1 MSQKKEVNPLIN
13 LAAGG
18 ISGAISKT
26 ITAPLE
32 KVKLAIQNQDSNP
45 RIISGE
51 MKRYTGMGD
60 CFSRHISELGA
71 SSLWRGNFANCIRY
85 VPTAACN
92 LAFKDTIKG
101 MFPKYSK
108 DKEFGKFAMAQVGS
122 GAAAGG
128 LTNTLVY
135 PLIYIRTVLGA
146 DLGAV
151 KQYSGMADCFKQTIK
166 NNGFSSLY
174 NGIGPSS
181 IGIVVYRG
189 TQFGLQDTIKAFNP
203 YQKDV
208 SFIGIF
214 SKFCVAQVAVS
225 ASGVVP
231 YPFDTMQKDVSFI
244 GIFSKFCVAQVAVSA
259 SGVVSYPFD
268 TMQRRLQ
275 IEASKPAEEQIY
287 SGMQDCFQ
295 KILKTEGPR
304 GFFKGALANVLRG
317 TGAAIVL
324 VMYDEIMNFVERSA

>member
-18 ISGAISKT
+18 ISGAVSKT
-26 ITAPLE
+26 LTAPLE

-45 RIISGE
+45 RILSGE

-60 CFSRHISELGA
+60 CFKRHISELGA

-166 NNGFSSLY
+166 NNGFMSLY

-214 SKFCVAQVAVS
+214 SKFCVAQ
-225 ASGVVP
+225 
-231 YPFDTMQKDVSFI
+231 I
-244 GIFSKFCVAQVAVSA
+244 AVSA

-287 SGMQDCFQ
+287 SGMSDCFQ

-324 VMYDEIMNFVERSA
+324 VMYDEIMNFVERTA